1 MIKLNKKVVS
11 AIALITIGVVAGG
24 AGTFAKYTKSVE
36 TLPNTARLAKYS
48 FNQTNELDLL
58 DLFADSYDGTVLA
71 SDGAKVIAPGTTNE
85 ASIKFV
91 SDSEVKTETVVQ
103 LTGVTATEHLLSRI
117 KIDKVKIGSAAS
129 TTATLADIK
138 AALEA
143 DKTVQIGD
151 TTTSDAGDTD
161 TIEVPVTWTYAF
173 SEDAAYD
180 AEDTAAASLGTNQE
194 VTLTFVGINTQID

>member
-48 FNQTNELDLL
+48 FNKTNEL

-117 KIDKVKIGSAAS
+117 KINNVKIDSADS
-129 TTATLADIK
+129 TPATLADIK

-151 TTTSDAGDTD
+151 TTTREANATN
-161 TIEVPVTWTYAF
+161 TIEVPVTWTYVFEEGADATYD
-173 SEDAAYD
+173 ED
-180 AEDTAAASLGTNQE
+180 DTREASKTANQE